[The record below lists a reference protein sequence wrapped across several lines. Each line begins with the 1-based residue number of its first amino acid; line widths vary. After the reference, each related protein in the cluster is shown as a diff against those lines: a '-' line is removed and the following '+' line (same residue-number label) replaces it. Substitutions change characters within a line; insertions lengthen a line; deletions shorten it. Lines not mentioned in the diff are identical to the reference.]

1 MLACC
6 QKRQAGPVNIACLLL
21 QVIQH
26 GRPASAYVQQVL
38 GSVGMP
44 LPPIQPPLPSS
55 QAQAL
60 QAQTVHTQALQRLEA
75 VQQQLQQRQAAAGLG
90 KGAQSSGAPQVP
102 PAVV

>member
-1 MLACC
+1 M
-6 QKRQAGPVNIACLLL
+6 ACLLL
-21 QVIQH
+21 QVLQH

-60 QAQTVHTQALQRLEA
+60 QPQTVHTQALQRLEA
-75 VQQQLQQRQAAAGLG
+75 VQQQLQQRQAAAGLA
-90 KGAQSSGAPQVP
+90 KGGQASGAPQVP
-102 PAVV
+102 PAAS